1 MKNNWITKTAI
12 CIIAILFILQPLVF
26 GPHLPDETG
35 LVFSP
40 PAIGDLIANCLMV
53 VFFYW
58 NYTFLVDTYFT
69 PTNYRKYLLIVILFF
84 LSIIF
89 IPNAITSL
97 FHFIPIP
104 HQFPYHDMHGPHHGG
119 GYWHDVGEH
128 LFLFITIAVLSLVIK
143 LGKRFYAS
151 ELLRKQSEL
160 ALLNAQV
167 NPHFIF
173 NALNTIY
180 ILAVKEKATITSDA
194 TLKLSKLLRYS
205 GADADTANIAMA
217 QEVQYIKDYIDFQK
231 LRFGDAVQVDLKVSP
246 SLPTYKIASS
256 LLMPFIENSF
266 KYGINPDAQSDI
278 IININ
283 CTEKQMQF
291 SIFNNKAVADSNI
304 IKGGFG
310 IENVKKRLQ
319 LLYPNVHTLK
329 ITDNE
334 LSFFV
339 ELNVTI
345 Q

>member
-69 PTNYRKYLLIVILFF
+69 QTNYRKYLLIVILFF

-89 IPNAITSL
+89 IPNVITSL
-97 FHFIPIP
+97 FHFKPIP
-104 HQFPYHDMHGPHHGG
+104 HQFPHHDVHGAHHGG

-128 LFLFITIAVLSLVIK
+128 LFLFITIAVLSLIIK